1 MRISGNEDAYRKLVS
16 TFLEHMGEQPERFD
30 GFVFARTI
38 GLASQEKQLAKKAV
52 VLAQAAIDEAK
63 QPYMVH
69 ALGLAQFRA
78 GDYQQAQRTLKTSM
92 DMLWGVGQN
101 QAALAMVSSALQQ
114 EATAQKW
121 LTAAKNY
128 RQEQLDAST
137 NGAVNVLHNR
147 LARPERIDRRG
158 RKNRSR
164 HSQLGSE
171 GARH

>member
-1 MRISGNEDAYRKLVS
+1 MRISGNEDAYRELVS
-16 TFLEHMGEQPERFD
+16 KFLEQMGEQPERYD

-52 VLAQAAIDEAK
+52 VLGQAAIDDAK
-63 QPYMVH
+63 QPYMLH

-121 LTAAKNY
+121 LTAAKHAAKNNWTH
-128 RQEQLDAST
+128 QPMVQLTSYIIDWLGLNALI
-137 NGAVNVLHNR
+137 AE
-147 LARPERIDRRG
+147 AERTVPAIR
-158 RKNRSR
+158 N
-164 HSQLGSE
+164 
-171 GARH
+171 